1 MTPHVLTRSLDRSA
15 TIFLLVVAGLG
26 VLIPL
31 SNLLLP
37 AGSMFQ
43 VPTYLVALF
52 GKYAC
57 YAILA
62 LSIDL
67 IWGYCGILSLG
78 HGAFFALG
86 GYAMGM
92 YLMRQIGSRG
102 VYGNPIL
109 PDFMVFLNYPSLPW
123 YWYGFDMFWFAAL
136 MVLVVPGLLAFCFG
150 WLAFRSRVTGVY
162 LSIITQAMTYALL
175 LAFFRNDFGFGGNNG
190 LTDFKDILGFN
201 VQADGTRA
209 ALFALSCLALILAF
223 LICRAV
229 VTSKLGKVLIAI
241 RDAESRTRFLGY
253 RVESYKLFVF
263 TLSACMAGV
272 AGALYV
278 PQVGIIN
285 PGEFA
290 PGNSIEAVIW
300 VAVGGRG
307 TLVGAALGAVVVN
320 YAKTVFTSG
329 PLAPYWLFMLGAL
342 FILVTLLLPKGIIG
356 TFNAWRASRKAN
368 TSRPTPKAP
377 ISKTASANR
386 SRRSERMSVMEG
398 RTTSALLYLDG
409 VHVSFDGFHA
419 INNLSLTLEP
429 GEMRAIIGPN
439 GAGKTTMMDIITGK
453 TKPDEGTVL
462 FDGMTDLTR
471 LDETRIAELGIG
483 RKFQKP
489 TVFESQ
495 TIEDNLLLALNVDHS
510 VKGTLFW
517 RGSRDESE
525 RIDRVLETIRLTDAR
540 NRLAGSLSHGQK
552 QWLEIGMLLAQDPK
566 LLLVDEPVAG
576 MTDVETHQTAEL
588 LKEINK
594 EKTVMVVEHDMT
606 FVRELGVKVT
616 CLHEGTVLAEGTID
630 QVSSNE
636 RVIEVYLGR

>member
-1 MTPHVLTRSLDRSA
+1 MTPHMLTRSLDRGA
-15 TIFLLVVAGLG
+15 MIFLLVVAAIG

-37 AGSMFQ
+37 AGSFLQ
-43 VPTYLVALF
+43 VPTYLVALW
-52 GKYAC
+52 GKYVC

-102 VYGNPIL
+102 VYGNPDL
-109 PDFMVFLNYPSLPW
+109 PDFMVFLNYPKLPW
-123 YWYGFDMFWFAAL
+123 YWHGFDMFWFAAL
-136 MVLVVPGLLAFCFG
+136 MVLLVPGLLAFCFG

-209 ALFALSCLALILAF
+209 ALFMLSCLGLIVSF

-229 VTSKLGKVLIAI
+229 VSSKLGKVLIAI
-241 RDAESRTRFLGY
+241 RDAESRSRFLGY

-285 PGEFA
+285 PSEFA

-320 YAKTVFTSG
+320 YAKTFFTSG
-329 PLAPYWLFMLGAL
+329 MLAPYWLFMLGAL
-342 FILVTLLLPKGIIG
+342 FILVTLLLPKGIVG
-356 TFNAWRASRKAN
+356 TFNAWREVSKEK
-368 TSRPTPKAP
+368 RPAAAA
-377 ISKTASANR
+377 ASAAA
-386 SRRSERMSVMEG
+386 E
-398 RTTSALLYLDG
+398 DG
-409 VHVSFDGFHA
+409 V
-419 INNLSLTLEP
+419 TEP
-429 GEMRAIIGPN
+429 KM
-439 GAGKTTMMDIITGK
+439 
-453 TKPDEGTVL
+453 
-462 FDGMTDLTR
+462 
-471 LDETRIAELGIG
+471 AE
-483 RKFQKP
+483 
-489 TVFESQ
+489 
-495 TIEDNLLLALNVDHS
+495 
-510 VKGTLFW
+510 
-517 RGSRDESE
+517 
-525 RIDRVLETIRLTDAR
+525 
-540 NRLAGSLSHGQK
+540 
-552 QWLEIGMLLAQDPK
+552 
-566 LLLVDEPVAG
+566 
-576 MTDVETHQTAEL
+576 
-588 LKEINK
+588 
-594 EKTVMVVEHDMT
+594 
-606 FVRELGVKVT
+606 
-616 CLHEGTVLAEGTID
+616 
-630 QVSSNE
+630 
-636 RVIEVYLGR
+636 